1 MANGVSGTKGTA
13 PETPVNYTQMSDSE
27 GAALLESNPKWES
40 DVDVSQAI
48 DLYKSNTNPY
58 GNGFSYAQNLNH
70 NLANGQPLTPVEQK
84 IDTNLQKGMT
94 QIGKDVQ
101 LARFCHDSI
110 LKQLGIDD
118 YTKYSEKELQDK
130 LVGATF
136 KTNSYLSTSYNGT
149 KSPFAPGQ
157 PKGGGR
163 EVYMKI
169 NAKKNTKFVPG
180 DKSQAELVL
189 NKGSNVK
196 VKNIYFDGTSASPN
210 SIYPKKIPRVVFEV
224 EISG

>member
-1 MANGVSGTKGTA
+1 MANGTSGTKSGT
-13 PETPVNYTQMSDSE
+13 VSYSQMSDSE
-27 GAALLESNPKWES
+27 GAALLESNPKWQS
-40 DVDVSQAI
+40 DPDVAQAI
-48 DLYKSNTNPY
+48 ELYASNNNPY

-70 NLANGQPLTPVEQK
+70 NLANGLPLTSVEQQ
-84 IDTNLQKGMT
+84 IDDNIQKGMT
-94 QIGKDVQ
+94 AIGKDVQ

-110 LKQLGIDD
+110 LQQLGVND
-118 YTKYSEKELQDK
+118 YSKLSDAELKQQ

-136 KTNSYLSTSYNGT
+136 KTTSYLSTSYNGT

-157 PKGGGR
+157 PQGGGR

-189 NKGSNVK
+189 NKGSKVK
-196 VKNIYFDGTSASPN
+196 VTNVYYDGTTASPN
-210 SIYPKKIPRVVFEV
+210 SIYPKKVPRVVLEV